1 MKAEERWQAR
11 FRASRMS
18 LPSYAQLAPNRSI
31 YLSNATGTW
40 EVYAWDRA
48 NGATRQV
55 TDRPWGTAHAA
66 IDPTGRWIYWFAD
79 TGGDGVG
86 TWLRQP
92 FGGGPDEPVAPEL
105 PPGQTAGIAL
115 SSTGPA
121 AVSLAGEG
129 AFRVHLV
136 RDGEPA
142 RLLYEH
148 PEAAWAGGISMDGEL
163 IAINHGEYGGFRHPA
178 LRVVRQSGAVVGELH
193 DGHGQGVV
201 GLGFAPVPGDS
212 RLLVLHERRRRG
224 EPLVW
229 DPVSG
234 ARREIWL
241 KDEGEMTAEWYHDGR
256 ALLIHRGHRARSH
269 LYRYDLAGGGLT
281 RIETPHGVI
290 EEARPRPGG
299 HVEYSWSSAS
309 RPPVIR
315 STNGQVVLN
324 AGGPAAPPSVPVEDL
339 DVEGPGGRIHALI
352 SRPENGG
359 APYPA
364 VFLLHRGPA
373 SHDRDAF
380 SPEVA
385 AWVDAGFAVVRV
397 NYRGSTGYGTAW
409 RDALH
414 GDVGQIELSDV
425 TAVRSAVIDAGI
437 ADPDRLVLAG
447 TAWGGYLTLLGLG
460 TQPGL
465 WAAGIAAVPIACHRT
480 SYEDENESLR
490 AYHRALLGGSPEEQ
504 PDRYAAGSPITYV
517 DQVKSPVLILAA
529 ENDTRCPPRQIRKYV
544 ALLAERGCE
553 HEVYTYDAVQ
563 GNLVVAERIAQ
574 TALQLEFARK
584 HVNRR

>member
-1 MKAEERWQAR
+1 
-11 FRASRMS
+11 
-18 LPSYAQLAPNRSI
+18 
-31 YLSNATGTW
+31 
-40 EVYAWDRA
+40 
-48 NGATRQV
+48 
-55 TDRPWGTAHAA
+55 
-66 IDPTGRWIYWFAD
+66 
-79 TGGDGVG
+79 
-86 TWLRQP
+86 
-92 FGGGPDEPVAPEL
+92 
-105 PPGQTAGIAL
+105 
-115 SSTGPA
+115 
-121 AVSLAGEG
+121 
-129 AFRVHLV
+129 
-136 RDGEPA
+136 
-142 RLLYEH
+142 
-148 PEAAWAGGISMDGEL
+148 
-163 IAINHGEYGGFRHPA
+163 
-178 LRVVRQSGAVVGELH
+178 
-193 DGHGQGVV
+193 
-201 GLGFAPVPGDS
+201 
-212 RLLVLHERRRRG
+212 
-224 EPLVW
+224 
-229 DPVSG
+229 
-234 ARREIWL
+234 
-241 KDEGEMTAEWYHDGR
+241 
-256 ALLIHRGHRARSH
+256 
-269 LYRYDLAGGGLT
+269 
-281 RIETPHGVI
+281 TPHGVI

-425 TAVRSAVIDAGI
+425 AAVRSAVIDAGI